1 MLFRAAWVSGG
12 IRRASGAAGVRK
24 ASSKLGYCIS
34 SFEQVS
40 WQRDD
45 ASLLGQMRV
54 PGNYITASAPACSK
68 SF

>member
-1 MLFRAAWVSGG
+1 M
-12 IRRASGAAGVRK
+12 RK

-34 SFEQVS
+34 SFKQVS

-45 ASLLGQMRV
+45 PSLLGQMRV
-54 PGNYITASAPACSK
+54 PGNYITASAPARSK

>member
-1 MLFRAAWVSGG
+1 MLLRAGWVSRG
-12 IRRASGAAGVRK
+12 IRKGSGAAGVRK

-34 SFEQVS
+34 SFKQVG

-45 ASLLGQMRV
+45 PSLPGQKRV

-68 SF
+68 IF

>member
-1 MLFRAAWVSGG
+1 M
-12 IRRASGAAGVRK
+12 RK

-34 SFEQVS
+34 SFKQVS

-45 ASLLGQMRV
+45 PSLLGQMRV